1 METPVN
7 DNAPYRR
14 KYGFKAWCR
23 RYISFPLVGIVVVM
37 SVILFMTDSSV
48 FNTYAFECQIEE
60 LKNEI
65 REHQDTLQYYE
76 DLNRRL
82 DTDPATMEQIV
93 REHFHM
99 RRPNEDVFI
108 IEK

>member
-1 METPVN
+1 MTTPQPN
-7 DNAPYRR
+7 HTPYSR
-14 KYGFKAWCR
+14 KQGFKAWCR
-23 RYISFPLVGIVVVM
+23 RYISFPLIGIVVVM
-37 SVILFMTDSSV
+37 SFILFMTDNSV
-48 FNTYAFECQIEE
+48 FDTYAYECEIEQLKTE
-60 LKNEI
+60 L
-65 REHQDTLQYYE
+65 REHRDTLEYYN

>member
-1 METPVN
+1 MNTPDTENIPVT
-7 DNAPYRR
+7 R
-14 KYGFKAWCR
+14 KHGFKAWSR
-23 RYISFPLVGIVVVM
+23 RYISFPLVGVVVVM
-37 SVILFMTDSSV
+37 SFILFMTDNSV

-60 LKNEI
+60 LKGEI
-65 REHQDTLQYYE
+65 REHRDTLMYYE

-93 REHFHM
+93 RENFHM